1 MIISYELLSI
11 GIFFVTRSSITF
23 ISLYLFFIS
32 SISNE
37 NQGESM
43 CQKAET
49 KKGSVD
55 VILGAQWG
63 DEGKGKLVDILSKDY
78 EICARVAGGSNA
90 GHTIVVDGKKYKFHL
105 VPSGGWIGWKLK
117 PSFLHSREVKV
128 GVQWSQFF
136 LKFAMMIKLWNV
148 LNYETYWLFPFWFVD
163 TKKLFHFNSLTHA
176 FLVIELCT
184 IIRNFER

>member
-11 GIFFVTRSSITF
+11 GIFFVTILSITF

-105 VPSGGWIGWKLK
+105 VPSG
-117 PSFLHSREVKV
+117 E
-128 GVQWSQFF
+128 
-136 LKFAMMIKLWNV
+136 
-148 LNYETYWLFPFWFVD
+148 
-163 TKKLFHFNSLTHA
+163 
-176 FLVIELCT
+176 
-184 IIRNFER
+184 